1 MPPNQRVMETFNLT
15 FPPLEIATNITINKI
30 FNIDDDNSAFSI
42 IFQVEFEWKD
52 LNLKFNYLSKSMTT
66 NIITEEEWK
75 KIWKPDLSFSILTGS
90 AASPKILDEEKLIN
104 RSSDASLTNNI
115 ETLFHTESYDGAT
128 NSIYFKRIY
137 QGEFV
142 CQYDGV
148 SLYPFGT
155 NKCHFRMYLRGIAN
169 KMTKLNLLPL
179 NVVAENEVGEFI
191 VDSYFL
197 IDKPRHQL
205 NTIVV
210 GFELLR
216 SRTSIILVTYLPT
229 ILMNMIN
236 QVDRVMKYFT
246 RFKIFYKF
254 LIQATVY
261 LKTENPPELLIT
273 GNVCYPEA

>member
-1 MPPNQRVMETFNLT
+1 MFPDYTLPNDMPPNQRVMETFNLT
-15 FPPLEIATNITINKI
+15 FPPLEITTNITINKI

-52 LNLKFNYLSKSMTT
+52 LNLKFNYLSKTMTT

-75 KIWKPDLSFSILTGS
+75 KIWKPDLSFAILTGS
-90 AASPKILDEEKLIN
+90 AVSPKILDEEKLVN

-115 ETLFHTESYDGAT
+115 ETLFHNESYDGAT

-142 CQYDGV
+142 CQYNGV

-155 NKCHFRMYLRGIAN
+155 NKCYFRMYLRGIAN

-191 VDSYFL
+191 VDSYSL
-197 IDKPRHQL
+197 SSRPRHQL
-205 NTIVV
+205 NTIFI

-236 QVDRVMKYFT
+236 QVDRDIKYLLYRIQNNFT
-246 RFKIFYKF
+246 NSHIPGHS
-254 LIQATVY
+254 LS
-261 LKTENPPELLIT
+261 ED
-273 GNVCYPEA
+273 

>member
-1 MPPNQRVMETFNLT
+1 MFPDYTLPNDMPPNQRVMETFNLT
-15 FPPLEIATNITINKI
+15 FPPLEITTNITINKI

-42 IFQVEFEWKD
+42 IFQVEFEWND
-52 LNLKFNYLSKSMTT
+52 LNLKFNYLSKTMTT

-75 KIWKPDLSFSILTGS
+75 NIWKPDLSFSILTGS
-90 AASPKILDEEKLIN
+90 AVSPKILDEEKLVN
-104 RSSDASLTNNI
+104 RSSEASLTNNI
-115 ETLFHTESYDGAT
+115 ETLFHNESYDGAT

-137 QGEFV
+137 QGEFM

-155 NKCHFRMYLRGIAN
+155 NKCHLRLIIRGIAN
-169 KMTKLNLLPL
+169 KMTKLILLPL
-179 NVVAENEVGEFI
+179 NVVAEDKFIGEFI

-197 IDKPRHQL
+197 YDTKRHQL
-205 NTIVV
+205 NTVAI

-236 QVDRVMKYFT
+236 QVEISSYGQNPEYFT
-246 RFKIFYKF
+246 NSHIPGHSLSEDR
-254 LIQATVY
+254 
-261 LKTENPPELLIT
+261 EPS
-273 GNVCYPEA
+273 